1 MTPASDV
8 RSGWGERGGRAP
20 RGVARA
26 WVGRAVRT
34 ARLTWAACVV
44 VTALAACGGGA
55 QEPASDLVISSD
67 RELRRMAA
75 EILPGLADRAG
86 LDLVA
91 PVRVERRTRQEL
103 EGYLTMKLDEQFPVE
118 DADATVRAYA
128 LLGLVDEGLD
138 LRSLLLDLYTEQVAG
153 FYEPDSTALF
163 VMDDQPRDALEGLL
177 LHELVHAVQDQTVD
191 LEAITSRDRGN
202 DRAAAAHAAIEG
214 HATLVMLEFM
224 MERMT
229 GEAVDLAE
237 VPGLAQQLLPA
248 LDDMSAQF
256 PALAGAPDII
266 KRSLLFP
273 YVHGAGFV
281 QELWEME
288 GRVAPFG
295 PYLPTS
301 TEQVMAGDLE
311 DTPLAVTLKV
321 TGGRVVHSDVLG
333 RLEVEVLVEAHLGA
347 EARSLAEGW
356 GGDRFA
362 LILPNEVGPE
372 VLVWVSLWDDEA
384 SRDEFRRAFEPVLQS
399 LGPPAAL
406 ETVAP
411 GGRPGLMLTIGDVNG
426 LRLEPGIGDG

>member
-1 MTPASDV
+1 M
-8 RSGWGERGGRAP
+8 RRG
-20 RGVARA
+20 
-26 WVGRAVRT
+26 
-34 ARLTWAACVV
+34 RLIWTVCVLLTV
-44 VTALAACGGGA
+44 LAACGGGA
-55 QEPASDLVISSD
+55 QEPPLDLVISSD
-67 RELRRMAA
+67 PELRKLAA
-75 EILPGLADRAG
+75 EILPGLAERAG

-91 PVRVERRTRQEL
+91 PVRVEKRTRHEL
-103 EGYLTMKLDEQFPVE
+103 EGYLTMKLDEQFPAE
-118 DADATVRAYA
+118 EAAATVRAYA
-128 LLGLVDEGLD
+128 MLGLVDEGLD

-191 LEAITSRDRGN
+191 LETITSRDRGN

-248 LDDMSAQF
+248 LDNMSAQF

-266 KRSLLFP
+266 QRSLLFP

-295 PYLPTS
+295 AYLPTS

-311 DTPLAVTLKV
+311 DDPLAITLDV
-321 TGGRVVHSDVLG
+321 AGGRVVHSDVLG
-333 RLEVEVLVEAHLGA
+333 RLEVEVLVEAHLGVD
-347 EARSLAEGW
+347 ARALAEGW

-362 LILPNEVGPE
+362 LILPDDGGAE
-372 VLVWVSLWDDEA
+372 VLVWVSVWDDEA
-384 SRDEFRRAFEPVLQS
+384 SRDDFLRAFEPVLQS

-406 ETVAP
+406 EKVMPA
-411 GGRPGLMLTIGDVNG
+411 GRHGLMLTIGTVEG